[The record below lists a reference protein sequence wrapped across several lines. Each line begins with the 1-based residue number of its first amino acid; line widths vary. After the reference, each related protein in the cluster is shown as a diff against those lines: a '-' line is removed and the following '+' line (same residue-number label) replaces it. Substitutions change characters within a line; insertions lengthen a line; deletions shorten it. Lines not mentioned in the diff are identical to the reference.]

1 MDQLVMDCII
11 VEDDIMASRSLERQ
25 CNKTDLLNLV
35 TVCQTA
41 EEALAFLEKAT
52 VDLIFLDVEMPG
64 ISGIDLLNQV
74 TYLPQVIFTTSKTD
88 YAFQAFQFQAT
99 DYLQKPVTYPRF
111 LQAVEKASEAFVTST
126 QDKGKVKEVYV
137 KEDGRFIRISFGDIL
152 YFENV
157 GDYVKVVTPR
167 SSHIFH
173 GTLKNIDAK
182 LGDPRFLKVHRS
194 FIVNLDKIK
203 DIEENTLVIE
213 KKMIPISRA
222 NKPTLMNRLNLL

>member
-11 VEDDIMASRSLERQ
+11 VEDDLMASRSLERL
-25 CNKTDLLNLV
+25 CARTELLNLI

-41 EEALAFLEKAT
+41 EEALEFLGKAS

-64 ISGIDLLNQV
+64 LSGIDLLNQV
-74 TYLPQVIFTTSKTD
+74 TYLPQVIFTTSKTE
-88 YAFQAFQFQAT
+88 YAYEAFQFQAT

-111 LQAVEKASEAFVTST
+111 IQAVEKASDAFITANNEKS
-126 QDKGKVKEVYV
+126 KVKEVYV
-137 KEDGRFIRISFGDIL
+137 KEDGRFIRISFADIL

-157 GDYVKVVTPR
+157 GDYVKVVTPKG
-167 SSHIFH
+167 SHIFH
-173 GTLKNIDAK
+173 GTLKNIDSK

-222 NKPTLMNRLNLL
+222 NKSTLMNRLNLL